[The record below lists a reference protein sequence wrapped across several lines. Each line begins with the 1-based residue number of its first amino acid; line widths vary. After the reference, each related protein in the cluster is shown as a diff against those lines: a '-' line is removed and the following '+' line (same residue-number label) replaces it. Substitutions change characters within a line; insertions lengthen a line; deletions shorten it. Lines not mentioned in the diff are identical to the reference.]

1 MGIITPRKD
10 IGLEELREIL
20 KKEKDAKV
28 YRRLLGIIHLLEG
41 GSRKEAEQKAHLSVN
56 VFRNWILRF
65 NKHGIEGLRSI
76 KQTGRPAKISE
87 EVAQDLMKK
96 VLEGPCEEESLVRY
110 RLVDMQEYLKKEH
123 KISIALSG
131 IWEALTDLKLSWKT
145 GRQRHPQ
152 SDKAAQ
158 DDFKKNLRKASINPK
173 NSS

>member
-1 MGIITPRKD
+1 MISPRKD
-10 IGLEELREIL
+10 IALNELREVL

-41 GSRKEAEQKAHLSVN
+41 GSRKEAEQKAQLTVN

-65 NKHGIEGLRSI
+65 NKQGIAGLRSI
-76 KQTGRPAKISE
+76 KQTGRPTKISR
-87 EVAQDLMKK
+87 EVAQDLKKK
-96 VLEGPCEEESLVRY
+96 VLEGPCEGEGLVRY
-110 RLVDMQEYLKKEH
+110 RLVDMQDYLKKEH

-131 IWEALTDLKLSWKT
+131 IWEVLAGLNLSWKT

-158 DDFKKNLRKASINPK
+158 DDFKKNL
-173 NSS
+173 